1 MTRLINPNKR
11 GASDKRL
18 TPTERL
24 FVKAMQADPMM
35 NPAAAARAAGYK
47 KNPSQAAN
55 KLMKRPAVMAIL
67 GKELHQRAEKFEI
80 KADEVLQEL
89 HHLAMARGED
99 LFDEDG
105 QFIPI
110 KDMPERTRAA
120 IKEFKVT
127 EKILVEKGKK
137 GKDGKKA
144 ADREV
149 LMRVTEIKLHDKV
162 TSIDMLMKH
171 LGQYELDNKQKP
183 GVTFDL
189 SSLYVR
195 PEVVDPV
202 AKLTGEASMVV
213 EPPPEPKKVEY
224 KVDELVEDE
233 E

>member
-1 MTRLINPNKR
+1 MINPNKR

-80 KADEVLQEL
+80 RADEVLQEL
-89 HHLAMARGED
+89 HHLSMARGSD
-99 LFDEDG
+99 MFDEDG
-105 QFIPI
+105 QLLPLQE
-110 KDMPERTRAA
+110 MPDRVKAA
-120 IKEFKVT
+120 IKSFKVT
-127 EKILVEKGKK
+127 EKVVEGKN
-137 GKDGKKA
+137 GKNH
-144 ADREV
+144 V
-149 LMRVTEIKLHDKV
+149 LRVTDVELHDKKGAL
-162 TSIDMLMKH
+162 DMLMKH

-195 PEVVDPV
+195 PEIVDPV
-202 AKLTGEASMVV
+202 KALTGESSIVV
-213 EPPPEPKKVEY
+213 EPPSEPKKVEY
-224 KVDELVEDE
+224 KVDELLGNE